1 MPCFIHVHT
10 VFPSYPLLSFV
21 HHPLHQDVLCPFSTQ
36 AQKGQRQVTTDRNL
50 RNRSKIVFLTLS
62 QVFFP
67 SQQWEDEHPDIPFEL
82 VPLSLYWSNQPSSFN
97 LVGRQS

>member
-1 MPCFIHVHT
+1 MSFLNTGPERAETSDHRQKPPKQEQNSFPYFI
-10 VFPSYPLLSFV
+10 S
-21 HHPLHQDVLCPFSTQ
+21 
-36 AQKGQRQVTTDRNL
+36 G
-50 RNRSKIVFLTLS
+50 
-62 QVFFP
+62 FFP